1 MIGQKLVTEAAAREE
16 EGKEDDEEV
25 TTCSNATNPH
35 DRERERNE
43 MNGIH
48 SRCSK
53 NKLSCLLN
61 SSAISSLTYKS
72 VSCLSVCHQ
81 AQMEFCNTNIW
92 PGWLHQRYLYKSL
105 QRSCMHFLHG
115 FLWQWIESLL
125 HAVAQ
130 KQQIILTVVFSVST
144 HSTDVIHNSTVLGK
158 VAHRITLLRPIQRFI
173 YTCYLRGTKTPSPLE
188 NTTPNRIRLVV

>member
-1 MIGQKLVTEAAAREE
+1 MLRIHMI
-16 EGKEDDEEV
+16 
-25 TTCSNATNPH
+25 
-35 DRERERNE
+35 ERERGTKWKENTLGVAKT
-43 MNGIH
+43 NFHACWILLLFL
-48 SRCSK
+48 
-53 NKLSCLLN
+53 LSH
-61 SSAISSLTYKS
+61 TYCTDRDSKS

-188 NTTPNRIRLVV
+188 NTTPNRIRLVVWNSRPIC